1 MYTYQE
7 TKYPVPG
14 SEIVGSAELRKRK
27 HEKQNKTPRQLFVCL
42 FLSRLSPF
50 FLRIQKREQSNKRS
64 GTRLSRS
71 LETKIQNY

>member
-50 FLRIQKREQSNKRS
+50 FCVFKSAS
-64 GTRLSRS
+64 S
-71 LETKIQNY
+71 ETKGLGRGCLAV